1 MPLTSSPATSSPEQP
16 RFFGWNVVAATFI
29 LASFGWGVGFYGPP
43 IFLYAVVAR
52 TGWPV
57 EMVSAAVTL
66 HFLTGA
72 VVVANLPKLYRRL
85 GVPQVTF
92 LGAVLLATGTF
103 GWAVVAQPWQV
114 FAAACASGAGWVAMG
129 AAAVNAL
136 IAPWFVQ
143 RRPAALSMAY
153 NGASLGGV
161 IFSPLWITLIAAV
174 GFAGAA
180 LAVGSVMLAV
190 VAALSLLVFSR
201 TPHSMG
207 QSPDGHTSLTLA
219 RKISPAASLG
229 AQSLWRNRRF
239 LTLAAGMMLGLFA
252 QIGLLAHL
260 FSLLVPVMGE
270 AAAGLAMGAATL
282 AAIAGRSAVGWLMP
296 ATADRRLVACL
307 SYGVQL
313 LGSLLFILAAGQTGP
328 WLVLGIAL
336 FGLGIGNATSLPPLI
351 AQTEFAPEDTA
362 RVVPL
367 IVAIG
372 QAGYAFAPVSF
383 GLLRSES
390 VADFL
395 GATAGSAALFG
406 LAAVI
411 QLAAIICFLA
421 GRRQALPT

>member
-1 MPLTSSPATSSPEQP
+1 MPLRSSPAQP
-16 RFFGWNVVAATFI
+16 RFFGWTVAAATFI

-43 IFLYAVVAR
+43 IFLYAVIAR

-57 EMVSAAVTL
+57 ATVSAAVTL
-66 HFLTGA
+66 HFLVGA

-85 GVPQVTF
+85 GVPQLTV
-92 LGAVLLATGTF
+92 LGAALLAIGTF
-103 GWAVVAQPWQV
+103 GWAVAAQRWQV
-114 FAAACASGAGWVAMG
+114 FVAACASGAGWVAMG

-143 RRPAALSMAY
+143 RRPAALGMAY

-180 LAVGSVMLAV
+180 LVVGSVMLV
-190 VAALSLLVFSR
+190 VVVALSLLVFSR
-201 TPHSMG
+201 CPQSMG
-207 QSPDGHTSLTLA
+207 QTPDGNSFATLTPM
-219 RKISPAASLG
+219 ISTAAPLG
-229 AQSLWRNRRF
+229 AQSLWRSRRF

-260 FSLLVPVMGE
+260 FSLLVPAMGQS
-270 AAAGLAMGAATL
+270 AAGLAMGPATL
-282 AAIAGRSAVGWLMP
+282 AAIVGRSAVGGLMP

-313 LGSLLFILAAGQTGP
+313 VGSLVFIVAAGETGL

-367 IVAIG
+367 IVAFG
-372 QAGYAFAPVSF
+372 QAGYAFAPITF
-383 GLLRSES
+383 GMLRSES

-395 GATAGSAALFG
+395 GARPGGAVLYAFAAI
-406 LAAVI
+406 I
-411 QLAAIICFLA
+411 QLAAIGCFLA
-421 GRRQALPT
+421 GRRPVVPA